1 MLALAAAMVLRC
13 LREEMRMT
21 RSRQLE
27 TADTERGEA
36 AGAREASQP
45 AASEIEKSRRQAVDG
60 SRREA
65 DGTED
70 RVAERAEKEG
80 RVVDLFGQ
88 PV

>member
-1 MLALAAAMVLRC
+1 
-13 LREEMRMT
+13 MT

-27 TADTERGEA
+27 TADMERGEV
-36 AGAREASQP
+36 AGARK
-45 AASEIEKSRRQAVDG
+45 EIEENRRQAVDG

-80 RVVDLFGQ
+80 RTVDLFGH